1 MLSLKF
7 DDRLEFFSM
16 DEKETAS
23 KFDKPEIDII
33 IDISLEMNFP

>member
-1 MLSLKF
+1 
-7 DDRLEFFSM
+7 M